1 MVAVLSLFMDRREFQ
16 AQFKTLDDTDSVG
29 SFEGIAAVF
38 SNIDRQHD
46 VIQPGAFTRTLP
58 DFIKSG
64 FLANAHDWSEPVG
77 TIDEAIETNDG
88 LYVRGKFHSTPN
100 AQLLRKVIRERLERG
115 KDVAMSIGYQITED
129 AFDSEKSVRMLK
141 ELELFEVSVVSV
153 PANPLARLASVK
165 QIEPGETE
173 EVIEERRFSLRR
185 TLLTYLAAR
194 EQ

>member
-1 MVAVLSLFMDRREFQ
+1 VAALSDFMDRREFQ
-16 AQFKTLDDTDSVG
+16 AQFKTLEDTDSVG